1 MPRKSPTMFFRNQNN
16 AGMGMNLKWFKLCA
30 CSLLLLALCPVLIAA
45 QQAPIVKKIE
55 IRHIGPPAA
64 SEALILANIR
74 VREGDTYSRTSVD
87 DDVSTLWKT
96 GYFYNI
102 RVAEEPLDDGI
113 KLIYMLQGNPT
124 LTQIVFTGNKRFS
137 SAKLQKTISSKIG
150 EPLNERKLF
159 NDTQEILKLYQKKG
173 LQKTQ
178 VKYVPVI
185 DEKLGKGT
193 VTFQITE
200 SPKIKI
206 KEVRFIGADSF
217 KESKLRRVI
226 KTRRRWMFSWLTGSG
241 ILKEEQFEEDKEKLA
256 EFYRNEGFMDFEIK
270 EVKFDQVDPHWMV
283 IQFVVYEGA
292 RYRVGSV
299 EFQGN
304 TLFTS
309 DEIMTRTVV
318 REGSRVRRGLM
329 LTPGAVFT
337 PKGLAADR
345 EGIEDLYG
353 AKGYIDVRV
362 DISRIPNTERNSIDL
377 VYRITEG
384 RQSYIEKIEIKGNT
398 KTRDKVIRRELA
410 VNPGEVFDMVRVKL
424 STNRLYGLNYF
435 SKVDAQPE
443 PTDVRDTQREA
454 KNLVIGVEEK
464 NTGNVRLGAGFSS
477 VDELV
482 GFVEVTQGNFDLF
495 KPPYFLGTGGGQKIR
510 LRAQVG
516 TVRQD
521 YQITFIEPWFL
532 NRKLALGV
540 DLYHRDLRYYSDLYD
555 VQLSGARVSL
565 TRALWNEFWQGTV
578 AYAIENV
585 GIVNMPDPTTVIGSD
600 GRPVTIDPVPP
611 ELRAEEGYTLS
622 SKVITSLAY
631 DTRNN
636 VFLPTRGQ
644 RTSFEVQV
652 AGGPLG
658 GDTDFYK
665 LSLTSSRYIRGFAP
679 GHVLELKGRIG
690 VVDNYGSDDT
700 VHLFD
705 RFFLGGL
712 YSLRGYRYRSVG
724 PRDSQGIEP
733 IGGRT
738 YWYGSAEYSI
748 PIIERLR
755 LAAFYDVGNVYPEAY
770 SFSTQGPE
778 YGTYSDN
785 WGVGVRLNIPMLGPL
800 RLDYAIPITHDRF
813 TSSSGRFQFGVGLFR
828 ED

>member
-1 MPRKSPTMFFRNQNN
+1 LAF
-16 AGMGMNLKWFKLCA
+16 LLV
-30 CSLLLLALCPVLIAA
+30 SLHLLVA
-45 QQAPIVKKIE
+45 QQAPPVVKKIE
-55 IRHIGPPAA
+55 IRHIGPAAA
-64 SEALILANIR
+64 SDALIFSNIR
-74 VREGDTYSRTSVD
+74 AKEGDTYSRVAVD
-87 DDVSTLWKT
+87 DDVGTLWKT

-102 RVAEEPLDDGI
+102 RVAEEPLDGGL

-124 LTQIVFTGNKRFS
+124 LTQVLFTGNKRFK
-137 SAKLQKTISSKIG
+137 AGKLQKKISSKIG

-159 NDTQEILKLYQKKG
+159 NDTQEILKLYQKAG
-173 LQKTQ
+173 LRKTE

-185 DEKLGKGT
+185 DEKLGKGS

-200 SPKIKI
+200 SPKVKI
-206 KEVRFIGADSF
+206 KEVQFVGAESF
-217 KESKLRRVI
+217 KQSKLRRII
-226 KTRRRWMFSWLTGSG
+226 KTRRHWMFSWLTGSG
-241 ILKEEQFEEDKEKLA
+241 VLKDEQFEEDKDKLA
-256 EFYRNEGFMDFEIK
+256 EFYRDEGFMDFEIK
-270 EVKFDQVDPHWMV
+270 EVKFDQVSPDRMI
-283 IQFVVYEGA
+283 IQFFVKEGT
-292 RYRVGSV
+292 RYRVGSL

-304 TLFTS
+304 TLIPS
-309 DEIMTRTVV
+309 DELITRTVV
-318 REGSRVRRGLM
+318 REGPRVRRGLT
-329 LTPGAVFT
+329 LTSGAVFT

-345 EGIEDLYG
+345 EGIEDHYG

-362 DISRIPNTERNSIDL
+362 EPVRIPNTEQSSIDL
-377 VYRITEG
+377 VYRINEG
-384 RQSYIEKIEIKGNT
+384 RQSFIEKIEIKGNT

-410 VNPGEVFDMVRVKL
+410 VHPGEVFDMVRVKL

-435 SKVDAQPE
+435 AKVDAQPE
-443 PTDVRDTQREA
+443 PTDVRDTEREA

-464 NTGNVRLGAGFSS
+464 NTGDIRVGAGFSS
-477 VDELV
+477 VDQLV
-482 GFVEVTQGNFDLF
+482 GFVEVVQGNFDLF
-495 KPPYFLGTGGGQKIR
+495 KPPYFIGTGGGQKIR

-516 TVRQD
+516 TLRQD

-555 VQLSGARVSL
+555 TRLTGARVSL
-565 TRALWNEFWQGTV
+565 TRTLWNEFWQATV
-578 AYAIENV
+578 AYAIDDV
-585 GIVNMPDPTTVIGSD
+585 GIVNMPQPTTTIGSD
-600 GRPVTIDPVPP
+600 GRPVTIDPVPE

-622 SKVITSLAY
+622 SKVITSIAY
-631 DTRNN
+631 DTRNS

-644 RTSFEVQV
+644 RTVLETQV

-665 LSLTSSRYIRGFAP
+665 IQLSSSRYFRGLAP

-705 RFFLGGL
+705 RYFLGGL
-712 YSLRGYRYRSVG
+712 YSLRGYKFRSIG
-724 PRDSQGIEP
+724 PRDSLGIEP

-738 YWYGSAEYSI
+738 FWFGSAEYSI

-755 LAAFYDVGNVYPEAY
+755 LAAFYDIGNVYPDAY
-770 SFSTQGPE
+770 SFSTQGPD
-778 YGTYSDN
+778 YGTYADN

-800 RLDYAIPITHDRF
+800 RLDYAVPITHDPF
-813 TSSSGRFQFGVGLFR
+813 VGSSGRFQFGVGFFR

>member
-1 MPRKSPTMFFRNQNN
+1 
-16 AGMGMNLKWFKLCA
+16 MNPNRLTLCR
-30 CSLLLLALCPVLIAA
+30 SVLLFLIAGIHILIA
-45 QQAPIVKKIE
+45 QEAPVIKKIE

-64 SEALILANIR
+64 SDALIFSNIR
-74 VREGDTYSRTSVD
+74 AKEGDTYSRVSVD
-87 DDVSTLWKT
+87 DDVSSLWKT

-102 RVAEEPLDDGI
+102 RVAEEPVEGGI
-113 KLIYMLQGNPT
+113 KLIYMLQGSPT
-124 LTQIVFTGNKRFS
+124 LTQILFTGNKRFS
-137 SAKLQKTISSKIG
+137 TAKLQKKMSSKIG

-173 LQKTQ
+173 LRKTE

-185 DEKLGKGT
+185 DEKLGKGS

-200 SPKIKI
+200 SPKVKI
-206 KEVRFIGADSF
+206 KEVQFIGAESF
-217 KESKLRRVI
+217 KQSKLRRLI
-226 KTRRRWMFSWLTGSG
+226 KTRRHWFFSWLTGSG
-241 ILKEEQFEEDKEKLA
+241 TLKDEQFEEDKDKLA

-270 EVKFDQVDPHWMV
+270 EVKFDQIDPRWLIVRFV
-283 IQFVVYEGA
+283 IKEGT

-309 DEIMTRTVV
+309 DELMTRTVV
-318 REGSRVRRGLM
+318 RDGSRVRRGLF
-329 LTPGAVFT
+329 LTSGAIFT
-337 PKGLAADR
+337 PKNLAADR
-345 EGIEDLYG
+345 EGIEDHYG

-362 DISRIPNTERNSIDL
+362 EPARIPNTESSTIDL
-377 VYRITEG
+377 VYRISEG
-384 RQSYIEKIEIKGNT
+384 RQSFIEKIEIKGNT

-464 NTGNVRLGAGFSS
+464 NTGDIRLGAGFSS

-482 GFVEVTQGNFDLF
+482 GFVEVVQGNFDIF

-516 TVRQD
+516 TQRQD

-555 VQLSGARVSL
+555 TRISGARVSL
-565 TRALWNEFWQGTV
+565 TRTLWSELWQATV
-578 AYAIENV
+578 AYAIDDV
-585 GIVNMPDPTTVIGSD
+585 GIVNMPQPTTIIGSD

-622 SKVITSLAY
+622 SKVIMSLAY
-631 DTRNN
+631 DSRNS
-636 VFLPTRGQ
+636 VFLPTRGH
-644 RTSFEVQV
+644 RTALEAQV

-665 LSLTSSRYIRGFAP
+665 LQLSSSRYIRGFAP

-712 YSLRGYRYRSVG
+712 YSLRGYKFRSVG
-724 PRDSQGIEP
+724 PRDSLGLEP

-738 YWYGSAEYSI
+738 FWFGSAEYSI

-755 LAAFYDVGNVYPEAY
+755 LAAFYDIGNVYPDAY

-778 YGTYSDN
+778 YGSYTDN
-785 WGVGVRLNIPMLGPL
+785 WGIGVRLNIPMLGPL
-800 RLDYAIPITHDRF
+800 RLDYAIPITHDPF
-813 TSSSGRFQFGVGLFR
+813 VSSSGRFQFGVGFFR